1 MVAINVLFQQT
12 QYIHV
17 DVPVYS
23 LNFAFSFTAIYG
35 LHTIDDRKTLW
46 TDLKDPN
53 NLQQG
58 PWVLIMLY
66 YMQMKE

>member
-1 MVAINVLFQQT
+1 MHIIKKVAPGWQWCTNYT
-12 QYIHV
+12 AR
-17 DVPVYS
+17 S
-23 LNFAFSFTAIYG
+23 RAIYG